1 MSFLDTRHKR
11 KSAALTTGLLAML
24 LLLLFY
30 IGLHYSEEPLER
42 GIAINFGVAAE
53 GQGAQSQSD
62 RQAQSP
68 AVQDLPEPAPI
79 KQSSAQPTP
88 DETEEVLTQT
98 ESEVVIKEAAKN
110 PNPAGEEKARQET
123 PVQEEEVTPEP
134 PKPNAQT
141 KSVLSQFI
149 KGSKNQGEK
158 PSGEGVSRGNEDQGS
173 SDGNPYASTYYGT
186 PTAGSGTS
194 GYGLSGRS
202 LRNRGQVEQEC
213 NQAGRV
219 VVKITVDQSGKV
231 IAAVPGVKG
240 TTNSAAC
247 LLEPAKA
254 TAFLH
259 QWNADPK
266 APARQVGF
274 VVVNFRLGQ

>member
-11 KSAALTTGLLAML
+11 KSAALTTGLLAVL
-24 LLLLFY
+24 VFLLFY
-30 IGLHYSEEPLER
+30 IGLHYSEEPLEK

-53 GQGAQSQSD
+53 GQGVQSQNA

-68 AVQDLPEPAPI
+68 TKQDIPEPTPVE
-79 KQSSAQPTP
+79 QSSAQPST
-88 DETEEVLTQT
+88 DQVEEVLTQT
-98 ESEVVIKEAAKN
+98 ESEVVIKEAAKT
-110 PNPAGEEKARQET
+110 PAPAGEEKAVEET
-123 PVQEEEVTPEP
+123 PVQVEETKPEP

-141 KSVLSQFI
+141 SSVLSQFI
-149 KGSKNQGEK
+149 KGSKKQGEK
-158 PSGEGVSRGNEDQGS
+158 PSGEGVSQGNEDQGS
-173 SDGNPYASTYYGT
+173 PDGNPYASTYYGT
-186 PTAGSGTS
+186 PTSGSGTS

-240 TTNSAAC
+240 TTNSTAC

-254 TAFLH
+254 TALLH
-259 QWNADPK
+259 QWNPDPK

>member
-11 KSAALTTGLLAML
+11 KSAALTTGLLTIL
-24 LLLLFY
+24 ILLLFY

-53 GQGAQSQSD
+53 GQGIQNQSA
-62 RQAQSP
+62 RKAQSP
-68 AVQDLPEPAPI
+68 SVQDIPQPTPV
-79 KQSSAQPTP
+79 KQSSAQPST
-88 DETEEVLTQT
+88 DQVEEVVTQT
-98 ESEVVIKEAAKN
+98 ESEVVIQEAAKN
-110 PNPAGEEKARQET
+110 PVLAGEEKASQET
-123 PVQEEEVTPEP
+123 PVQEEEVKPEP
-134 PKPNAQT
+134 PKPDAQT
-141 KSVLSQFI
+141 TSVLSKFI

-173 SDGNPYASTYYGT
+173 PDGNPYASTYYGT

-202 LRNRGQVEQEC
+202 LRSRGQVEQEC

-231 IAAVPGVKG
+231 VAAVPGVKG
-240 TTNSAAC
+240 TTNSASC

-259 QWNADPK
+259 QWNPDPK
-266 APARQVGF
+266 APARQLGF